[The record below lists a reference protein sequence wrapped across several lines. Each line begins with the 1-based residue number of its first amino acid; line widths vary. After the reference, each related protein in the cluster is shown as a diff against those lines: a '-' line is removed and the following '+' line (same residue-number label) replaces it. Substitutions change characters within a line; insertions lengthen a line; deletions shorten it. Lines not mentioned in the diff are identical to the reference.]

1 MTELNFNG
9 KKQNQKKAEHWK
21 PVHLGYQTVIMPVK
35 NECHLSFTQS
45 TENIKVIN

>member
-21 PVHLGYQTVIMPVK
+21 PVRLGYQTVIMPVK